1 MTKYYYLCKV
11 SIESTLK
18 EFIRYRFNAVS
29 EVLYLY
35 ILFLAMFLGI
45 KSFGT
50 SFGISPIDMGSNLE
64 GFIVGYFLWNI
75 IVTAY
80 SNVAYG
86 ITSDANRGTLEQL
99 NMSSIKLSTIVTV
112 RSLSNLLINLVVS
125 AVLLFIII
133 ITTNYQ
139 FKIKIFS
146 ILLPIFMG
154 IFGILGIG
162 LIFGGLALVFKKV
175 QSLLNIV
182 QYFFI
187 AFMMVSPKN
196 EIIYNLLP
204 FRPAADMVMA
214 TMRKGLSLIDFSI
227 FDYIFMIGN
236 SVLYFSIGLLV
247 FNRCIKLAKNKGLLG
262 QY

>member
-11 SIESTLK
+11 SIERTIK
-18 EFIRYRFNAVS
+18 EFIRYRFNAIS

-35 ILFLAMFLGI
+35 VLFLAMFLGI

-50 SFGISPIDMGSNLE
+50 GFGISPIDMGSNLE
-64 GFIVGYFLWNI
+64 GFIVGYFLWTI
-75 IVTAY
+75 IVTSY
-80 SNVAYG
+80 SGIAYG
-86 ITSDANRGTLEQL
+86 LTNDANRGTLEQL
-99 NMSSIKLSTIVTV
+99 NMSGIKLSTIVTV
-112 RSLSNLLINLVVS
+112 RSLSDLLINLIVS

-139 FKIKIFS
+139 FEIKIFS
-146 ILLPIFMG
+146 ILLPIFIG

-162 LIFGGLALVFKKV
+162 LIFGGLALIFKKI

-187 AFMMVSPKN
+187 AFLMVSPENK
-196 EIIYNLLP
+196 IIYNLLP
-204 FRPAADMVMA
+204 FRPAADIVMLS
-214 TMRKGLSLIDFSI
+214 MRRGFSFIDFSI
-227 FDYIFMIGN
+227 YDYGIMIGN
-236 SVLYFSIGLLV
+236 SVLYFSIGLLA
-247 FNRCIKLAKNKGLLG
+247 FNRCIKLAKKKGLLG